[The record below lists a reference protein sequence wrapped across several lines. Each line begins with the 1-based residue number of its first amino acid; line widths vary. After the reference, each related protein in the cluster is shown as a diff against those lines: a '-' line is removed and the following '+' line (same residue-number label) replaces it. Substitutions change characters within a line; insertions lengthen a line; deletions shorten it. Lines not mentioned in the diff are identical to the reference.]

1 MKFAPVI
8 VFNYNR
14 PDHSLQTWEALSRNV
29 HAVETELYLYC
40 DGPKA
45 EKELR
50 SERIRE
56 LGGYDAYASKIL
68 ETQSLA
74 KQYAVDA
81 PTAGKFKAVHVVC
94 AEANKGLAN
103 SIIGGVSEVIAKHGR
118 VIVLEDDL
126 LTSPYF
132 LKYMNEG
139 LERYDSRKSVF
150 TICANRPPVN
160 RMQIP
165 ADYEYDVFVS
175 QRAMSTGWAT
185 WADRWQQVDWSMGY
199 LPSLQKDPNQIDAL
213 NRAGKDMLYMLQLQH
228 DHKIDS
234 WAVQY
239 GYAHFANHAVA
250 IMPCV
255 PYVDNIGFD
264 GTGIH
269 SGTDETDYRNNV
281 ALAPENPRWLDVLY
295 EDKRIV
301 NAFYSYCNIDNL
313 PLWKRVIRKMYRMA
327 GVIPPACVEPKV
339 YM

>member
-1 MKFAPVI
+1 MTLAPIIIFA
-8 VFNYNR
+8 YDR
-14 PDHSLQTWEALSRNV
+14 PEHLRRTIEALAENV
-29 HAVETELYLYC
+29 YATDSTLYIFC

-45 EKELR
+45 GATEE
-50 SERIRE
+50 RE
-56 LGGYDAYASKIL
+56 LHIKQVRDVAHAANGFKEIHMV
-68 ETQSLA
+68 EA
-74 KQYAVDA
+74 K
-81 PTAGKFKAVHVVC
+81 
-94 AEANKGLAN
+94 ANKGLAN
-103 SIIGGVSEVIAKHGR
+103 SIIGGVTDVIAKHGR
-118 VIVLEDDL
+118 AIVLEDDL

-150 TICANRPPVN
+150 TICANRPLVN
-160 RMQIP
+160 KMAIP
-165 ADYEYDVFVS
+165 TDYEYDVFVS
-175 QRAMSTGWAT
+175 QRSMSTGWAT
-185 WADRWQQVDWSMGY
+185 WADRWLQVDWSLGY
-199 LPSLQKDPNQIDAL
+199 LPSLLKDPNQIDAL
-213 NRAGKDMLYMLQLQH
+213 NRAGKDLLDMLQLQR

-269 SGTDETDYRNNV
+269 SWNDETDFRNDV

-295 EDKRIV
+295 EDKRII
-301 NAFYSYCNIDNL
+301 NAFYAYCNIDKL
-313 PLWKRVIRKMYRMA
+313 PFWKKAIRKIYRMVGA
-327 GVIPPACVEPKV
+327 IPPACVEPKV

>member
-1 MKFAPVI
+1 MKLAPVI
-8 VFNYNR
+8 IFNYNR
-14 PDHSLQTWEALSRNV
+14 PDHSLRTWDALSRNQY
-29 HAVETELYLYC
+29 AAETELYLYC

-45 EKELR
+45 NATEEMRQRITELH
-50 SERIRE
+50 
-56 LGGYDAYASKIL
+56 A
-68 ETQSLA
+68 QA
-74 KQYAVDA
+74 KQYAMDA
-81 PTAGKFKAVHVVC
+81 PKAGKFKAVHVVC
-94 AEANKGLAN
+94 AEKNKGLAN

-126 LTSPYF
+126 LTSLYF

-160 RMQIP
+160 KMAIP

-175 QRAMSTGWAT
+175 QRSMSTGWAT
-185 WADRWQQVDWSMGY
+185 WADRWQMVDWSMGY
-199 LPSLQKDPNQIDAL
+199 LPSLLKDSNQIDAL
-213 NRAGKDMLYMLQLQH
+213 NRAGKDMLYMLQLQR

-269 SGTDETDYRNNV
+269 SGSDETDFRNNV
-281 ALAPENPRWLDVLY
+281 VLAPENPRWLDVLY
-295 EDKRIV
+295 EDKRII
-301 NAFYSYCNIDNL
+301 NAFYAYCNIEKL
-313 PLWKRVIRKMYRMA
+313 PLWKRAIRKIYRMVGA
-327 GVIPPACVEPKV
+327 IPPACVEPKV

>member
-1 MKFAPVI
+1 MELAPVI

-14 PDHSLQTWEALSRNV
+14 PDHSLRTWEALAQNRY
-29 HAVETELYLYC
+29 AAETELYLYC

-45 EKELR
+45 NASDEMQKRIAELH
-50 SERIRE
+50 
-56 LGGYDAYASKIL
+56 
-68 ETQSLA
+68 TQA
-74 KQYAVDA
+74 KQYAIEA
-81 PTAGKFKAVHVVC
+81 PKTGKFKAVHVVC

-103 SIIGGVSEVIAKHGR
+103 SIIEGVTEVIKKHGR

-139 LERYDSRKSVF
+139 LERYESRKAVF
-150 TICANRPPVN
+150 TICANRPPM
-160 RMQIP
+160 RKLRIP
-165 ADYEYDVFVS
+165 KDYPYDVFVS

-185 WADRWQQVDWSMGY
+185 WADRWQQIDWSMNY
-199 LPSLQKDPNQIDAL
+199 LPTLLKEPYQIDAL
-213 NRAGKDMLYMLQLQH
+213 NRVGKDMLYMLQLQR

-239 GYAHFANHAVA
+239 SYAHFANHAVA

-269 SGTDETDYRNNV
+269 SGTDEKDFRNNV
-281 ALAPENPRWLDVLY
+281 ALAPEDPRWLDVLY
-295 EDKRIV
+295 EDKRII
-301 NAFYSYCNIDNL
+301 NEFYAYCNIDKL
-313 PLWKRVIRKMYRMA
+313 PMWKRIVRKIYRKA
-327 GVIPPACVEPKV
+327 GAIPPAFVEPKV

>member
-1 MKFAPVI
+1 MKDLAPVI

-14 PDHSLQTWEALSRNV
+14 PDHSLQTWEALSRNQY
-29 HAVETELYLYC
+29 AAETELYLYC

-45 EKELR
+45 NTSDEIR
-50 SERIRE
+50 QRIAD
-56 LGGYDAYASKIL
+56 LHA
-68 ETQSLA
+68 QA

-81 PTAGKFKAVHVVC
+81 PKEGKFKAVHAVC

-103 SIIGGVSEVIAKHGR
+103 SIIGGVSDVIAKHGR

-139 LERYDSRKSVF
+139 LERYDCRKSVF

-160 RMQIP
+160 RMRIP
-165 ADYEYDVFVS
+165 TDYEYDVFVS

-199 LPSLQKDPNQIDAL
+199 LPTLLKDPNRIDAL
-213 NRAGKDMLYMLQLQH
+213 NRSGKDVMKMLLLQR

-239 GYAHFANHAVA
+239 CYAHFANHAVA

-269 SGTDETDYRNNV
+269 SGTDDRDYRNNV

-295 EDKRIV
+295 EDKRII
-301 NAFYSYCNIDNL
+301 NAFYAYCNPIKL
-313 PLWKRVIRKMYRMA
+313 PLWKKAIRKIYRMVGA
-327 GVIPPACVEPKV
+327 IPPVCIEPKV